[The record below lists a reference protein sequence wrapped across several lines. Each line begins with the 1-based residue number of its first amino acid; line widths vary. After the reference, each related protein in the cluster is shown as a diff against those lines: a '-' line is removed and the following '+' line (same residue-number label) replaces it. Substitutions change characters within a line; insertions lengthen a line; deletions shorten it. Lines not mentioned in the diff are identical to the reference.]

1 MAKTPISIDIRSYQV
16 GFGDCFLLSFEY
28 KTGKPKH
35 VLIDF
40 GSTGLPKRGKTTVK
54 PSQYMPQIAKH
65 IEAVCDGERLT
76 AVIATHRHADHI
88 SGFATDGKSG
98 GSGDIIRALRPKLVL
113 QPWTEDPKAKRDARK
128 ATSTSPRSRKGFTA
142 ALRSKQDVARMIH
155 ELAEQKPR
163 WMSASLQRE
172 LSFLGME
179 NIANESAVRN
189 LIAMGKSKGARAVF
203 ARHGSNSGLARLLPG
218 VKVTVLGPPD
228 LTQTET
234 IMKQRSRD
242 PDQFWHLLAGTG
254 LKANRNIIADGLG
267 RSNGRHAPLPIES
280 RWFSYRLDRMRGSEL
295 LEIVR
300 TLDDELNNTSLILL
314 FEVGKKKLLF
324 PGDAQIENW
333 TYALQNAPKAKA
345 TRALLADVDVL
356 KVGHHGS
363 LNATPRKL
371 LWETLK
377 KRGSGRKLKTL
388 LSTMP
393 GKHGKT
399 ASKTEVPR
407 RTLLNA
413 LQAESDLANTQTLS
427 FAAKTFEIC
436 HQVTIKP

>member
-1 MAKTPISIDIRSYQV
+1 MAKTPTSIEIRSYQV
-16 GFGDCFLLSFEY
+16 GFGDCFLLSFHY
-28 KTGKPKH
+28 ATGKPKH

-54 PSQYMPQIAKH
+54 PSQYMPMIAQN
-65 IEAVCDGERLT
+65 IADVCDGERLT

-88 SGFATDGKSG
+88 NGFATDGKSG
-98 GSGDIIRALRPKLVL
+98 GSGDIIRALRPKVVI
-113 QPWTEDPKAKRDARK
+113 QPWTEDPNAKRDARK
-128 ATSTSPRSRKGFTA
+128 ATSTSLRSRKGFTA
-142 ALRSKQDVARMIH
+142 ALRSKQEVARMIH
-155 ELAEQKPR
+155 ELAEEKPR
-163 WMSASLQRE
+163 WMSAALQKE
-172 LSFLGME
+172 LSFLGQE
-179 NIANESAVRN
+179 NIANESAVSN
-189 LIAMGKSKGARAVF
+189 LIAMGKAKGARAVY
-203 ARHGSNSGLARLLPG
+203 ARHGSSAGLARLLPG

-228 LTQTET
+228 LTQTEG
-234 IMKQRSRD
+234 IKKQRSRD
-242 PDQFWHLLAGTG
+242 PDQFWHLMAGTG
-254 LKANRNIIADGLG
+254 LKANRNVIANGLS
-267 RSNGRHAPLPIES
+267 RNGGQGTLPIES
-280 RWFSYRLDRMRGSEL
+280 RWFRYRLDRMRGAEL

-314 FEVGKKKLLF
+314 FEVGSKKLLF

-333 TYALQNAPKAKA
+333 TYALQDAPNAKA
-345 TRALLADVDVL
+345 TRSALAGVDVL

-371 LWETLK
+371 LWETLS
-377 KRGSGRKLKTL
+377 KRGSGKKLKTL

-407 RTLLNA
+407 RTLLDA
-413 LQAESDLANTQTLS
+413 LKSESELTNTQTLS

-436 HQVTIKP
+436 HLVTIKP